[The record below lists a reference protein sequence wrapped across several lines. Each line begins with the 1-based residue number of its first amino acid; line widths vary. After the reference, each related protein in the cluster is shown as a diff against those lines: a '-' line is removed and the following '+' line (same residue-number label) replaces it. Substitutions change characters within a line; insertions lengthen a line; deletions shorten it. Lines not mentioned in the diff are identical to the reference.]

1 MADTEQ
7 WGPAKPISTEAP
19 TKQQLEQS
27 DALMAELKVQKT
39 FESAEEGK
47 KR

>member
-1 MADTEQ
+1 MAETEQ
-7 WGPAKPISTEAP
+7 WGPAKPISTDAP

-27 DALMAELKVQKT
+27 DTLMTELKAQKT
-39 FESAEEGK
+39 FEPPEDGR